1 MSTPQAAPVAA
12 TEPRSRAGRAERGQT
27 LVVVAVMIVVLIAFL
42 GLVID
47 GGNVYA
53 QRRQLQNAADA
64 AALAGARAQL
74 LKGTAAVASAASQYA
89 TANGADGCEVV
100 TTTNTVTANVSK
112 TVETFFVRVVGINSM
127 PVGASATAAI
137 STPTSLTC
145 SFLPL
150 TVPYKEPSQ
159 WPTGQ
164 FTIWQ
169 RCDSSKND
177 VCSNT
182 VDIQESMNGW
192 LNLDGKSADPN
203 SGAVDSRHLVCW
215 ICPDRSTCSDIQNPG
230 VDLGW
235 VNGTP
240 GLDSNALQAVD
251 SCAEGKTVYI
261 PLYGSVCCDQNN
273 AAKWGSAV
281 CPSTMPNLGNGQCNY
296 DIVGFAPFHITSVKD
311 TGDTRAITGYMDW
324 DYVGDNCVVSSGDGG
339 RPAGLYVIK
348 LIR

>member
-1 MSTPQAAPVAA
+1 MAMPQAPEVAA
-12 TEPRSRAGRAERGQT
+12 CGRKGPSLHRERGQT
-27 LVVVAVMIVVLIAFL
+27 LVVVAVMIVILVAFL

-64 AALAGARAQL
+64 AALAGARAQVL
-74 LKGTAAVASAASQYA
+74 QGTSATTGAANEYA
-89 TANGADGCEVV
+89 KANGASLCRVM
-100 TTTNTVTANVSK
+100 TTTWTVTAEVSK
-112 TVETFFVRVVGINSM
+112 TVETYFARVIGINSL

-137 STPTSLTC
+137 STPSGLAC
-145 SFLPL
+145 GFMPL
-150 TVPYKEPSQ
+150 TVPYKDPSE
-159 WPTGQ
+159 WPAGE

-192 LNLDGKSADPN
+192 LNLDGKSADSR
-203 SGAVDSRHLVCW
+203 SGAVDSMHLVCW
-215 ICPDRSTCSDIQNPG
+215 TCPSECPTIQNPG

-240 GLDSNALQAVD
+240 GLDTNALQAVD
-251 SCAEGKTVYI
+251 RCAEGKTVYI
-261 PLYGSVCCDQNN
+261 PLYGAVCCDQKN
-273 AAKWGSAV
+273 AATWGTDV

-296 DIVGFAPFHITSVKD
+296 DIVAFAPFHITSVKD
-311 TGDTRAITGYMDW
+311 TGDTRAIKGYMDW
-324 DYVGDNCVVSSGDGG
+324 NYVGDNCVVVGGGQG
-339 RPAGLYVIK
+339 RPAGLYVVK

>member
-1 MSTPQAAPVAA
+1 MDMPQAGLVA
-12 TEPRSRAGRAERGQT
+12 EGFRPRLRRAERGQT
-27 LVVVAVMIVVLIAFL
+27 LVVVAVMIVVLVAFL

-64 AALAGARAQL
+64 AALAGARAQVMQ
-74 LKGTAAVASAASQYA
+74 GPDATATTADKYA
-89 TANGADGCEVV
+89 KANGASSCTVV
-100 TTTNTVTANVSK
+100 TTTSTVTANVSK
-112 TVETFFVRVVGINSM
+112 KVDTYFARVIGINAL
-127 PVGASATAAI
+127 PVSASATAAI
-137 STPTSLTC
+137 TTPTGLAC
-145 SFLPL
+145 GFLPL
-150 TVPYKEPSQ
+150 TVPYKDPSE

-192 LNLDGKSADPN
+192 LNLDGQSADPS
-203 SGAVDSRHLVCW
+203 SGAVDSKHLVCW
-215 ICPDRSTCSDIQNPG
+215 ICPEECPSVKNPG

-240 GLDSNALQAVD
+240 GLDTNALQAVER
-251 SCAEGKTVYI
+251 CAEGKTVFV
-261 PLYGSVCCDQNN
+261 PLYDGNTVCCDQNN
-273 AAKWGSAV
+273 AAKWGTSV
-281 CPSTMPNLGNGQCNY
+281 CPSSMPDLGNGQCNY
-296 DIVGFAPFHITSVKD
+296 EIIGFAPFHITSVKD

-324 DYVGDNCVVSSGDGG
+324 NYIGDDCLVVGSGHG
-339 RPAGLYVIK
+339 RPAGLYVVK